1 MFTPKNTMVSK
12 FSSFPF
18 PVGAIFR
25 WTMVNFGK
33 VTAMSINPQHDS
45 NLRKVFF
52 SQVLASFPPRWGNP
66 ITIHHPPETM
76 DLVHPANPT
85 CFLYSPSCLPSLKLT
100 ACPWQWTVGRRSF
113 PFGIAS
119 CFKQGYLTPCPYF
132 YNWELALWRFAIE
145 SRQCRWTKICLNV
158 ERIRFR
164 NSISQFEQWSKPR
177 SWLGYLGNITEIY
190 GLWWA
195 TVRIPMNPSVQWLL
209 LVWTGNA
216 KKNVQRKHKIH
227 G

>member
-1 MFTPKNTMVSK
+1 
-12 FSSFPF
+12 
-18 PVGAIFR
+18 
-25 WTMVNFGK
+25 
-33 VTAMSINPQHDS
+33 
-45 NLRKVFF
+45 
-52 SQVLASFPPRWGNP
+52 
-66 ITIHHPPETM
+66 M

-158 ERIRFR
+158 ERITFR

-216 KKNVQRKHKIH
+216 KKTFNENIRFMDNPNLYTMH
-227 G
+227 GNQVDHHGFLDAIPSMYGTFTYIWLIYTGSM